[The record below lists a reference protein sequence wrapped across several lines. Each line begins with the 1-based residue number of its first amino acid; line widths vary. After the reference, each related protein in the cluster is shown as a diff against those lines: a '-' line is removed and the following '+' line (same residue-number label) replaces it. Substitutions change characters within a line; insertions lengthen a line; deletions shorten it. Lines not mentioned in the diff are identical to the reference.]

1 MSEGTGGA
9 QTVAGKTANLQM
21 QQVSFSSSS
30 SSSSSSGN
38 SNNST
43 SKSRPSG
50 WTAWARS
57 TTEKVRRVPM

>member
-9 QTVAGKTANLQM
+9 QTAAGKTANLQM
-21 QQVSFSSSS
+21 QQVSFS